1 MNHSFWLS
9 YSGVGEGLVIML
21 VVVFIADAR
30 RKNMRA
36 KRVWQGLWAAFAK
49 KYPEREILKG
59 WRMNPQKDAA
69 GRMVFCVMWDSGTKP
84 PARTWWVQTAAM
96 EMAFEE
102 ISEEEAGRLI
112 EVRVYR

>member
-9 YSGVGEGLVIML
+9 YSGVGEGLVILL

-36 KRVWQGLWAAFAK
+36 KRVWLDLWAAFAG
-49 KYPEREILKG
+49 KYPERKILRE

-69 GRMVFCVMWDSGTKP
+69 GRMVFCVMWNGGMAT
-84 PARTWWVQTAAM
+84 PARTWWIKKTEEV
-96 EMAFEE
+96 AFEE
-102 ISEEEAGRLI
+102 ISEEEAGKLI
-112 EVRVYR
+112 KMEAYR